1 MKIWLILGAVFVVIV
16 LVVVLLF
23 VFLPKDQDNGTNLY
37 KEIPG
42 AVIPGQCMDFKTD
55 VCGLFECAVDS
66 CWCEESPKKIL
77 KVGNTELKTED
88 EAAEYVSNYL
98 KEFGSEHKGIKAV
111 KLNDLFYNVFV
122 QYYNEEYQFM
132 DEVVYTVAV
141 DGTIISTQCGV

>member
-1 MKIWLILGAVFVVIV
+1 
-16 LVVVLLF
+16 
-23 VFLPKDQDNGTNLY
+23 
-37 KEIPG
+37 
-42 AVIPGQCMDFKTD
+42 
-55 VCGLFECAVDS
+55 
-66 CWCEESPKKIL
+66 L